1 MCLAHLVVLR
11 EKASLVKIGALD
23 VCLSFLLNLCN
34 NVLFHLFSFNSPGKK
49 A

>member
-1 MCLAHLVVLR
+1 MLR
-11 EKASLVKIGALD
+11 ENASLLKIGALD

-34 NVLFHLFSFNSPGKK
+34 NALFHLFSFDSPGKK